1 MRDLRETDPLIY
13 DQIMGETNRQR
24 SGLELVPSENYVSKA
39 VMQAMGSPLTNKY
52 SEGYPGKRYYGGQ
65 EYVDKIERLAI
76 DRARELFGAEHVNVQ
91 PYSGSPANHAV
102 FFALMELG
110 DKFMGMDLD
119 CGGHLTHGS
128 KVNFSGKHY
137 EVANYGVDRETGLI
151 DLDEVRR
158 TALRERP
165 KIIISSLTSYPRK
178 LDFRAF
184 QEVCEEVGA
193 YHLADISHIAGL
205 IVGGVH
211 ESPFPHAD
219 VVTTTTHKTL
229 RGPRGALI
237 MSKTEDRLHEEY
249 FRGSVKNLA
258 QRIDS
263 AVFPGLQG
271 GPHVNMIAA
280 KAVAMKEAAQP
291 EFKAY
296 ARQVV
301 RNARVLADELMDQGL
316 KLVTDGT
323 DNHLMVIDLRPL
335 GYGGKGKKIQ
345 NALDVAG
352 ITVNKNTVPFDDASP
367 FNPSGIRLGT
377 PALTTQGMKEDE
389 MGRIGEW
396 LGNAVRNYRDVGLLR
411 KMRDE
416 VTELASQFPLYPG
429 YDVFMH
435 PHTPQ
440 NPIHEL
446 VKR

>member
-1 MRDLRETDPLIY
+1 MYDLRETDPLIY

-39 VMQAMGSPLTNKY
+39 VMQAMGSTLTNKY

-65 EYVDKIERLAI
+65 EYVDNIERLAI
-76 DRARELFGAEHVNVQ
+76 KRAKELFGAQHVNVQ

-102 FFALMELG
+102 FFALMKLG
-110 DKFMGMDLD
+110 EKFMGMDLG

-137 EVANYGVDRETGLI
+137 EVASYGVDKETGLI
-151 DLDEVRR
+151 DMDEVRR
-158 TALRERP
+158 IALRESP
-165 KIIISSLTSYPRK
+165 KIIISSLTSYPRR
-178 LDFRAF
+178 LDFQAF
-184 QEVCEEVGA
+184 QEICEEVDA
-193 YHLADISHIAGL
+193 YLLADISHIAGL

-237 MSKTEDRLHEEY
+237 MCRTENRLHNEH
-249 FRGSVKNLA
+249 FRGSRKNLA
-258 QRIDS
+258 QLIDS

-280 KAVAMKEAAQP
+280 KAVALREATGP
-291 EFKAY
+291 EFEEY

-301 RNARVLADELMDQGL
+301 RNARALADELMAQGL

-335 GYGGKGKKIQ
+335 GHGGKGKRVQ
-345 NALDVAG
+345 NALDRAG
-352 ITVNKNTVPFDDASP
+352 ITVNKNAVPFDDAGP

-377 PALTTQGMKEDE
+377 PALTTQGMKEEE
-389 MGRIGEW
+389 MGKIGEW
-396 LGNAVRNYRDVGLLR
+396 VGNAVRNYRDVVLLK
-411 KMRDE
+411 KMRAD
-416 VTELASQFPLYPG
+416 VTELASEFPLYPG
-429 YDVFMH
+429 YEVLRH
-435 PHTPQ
+435 PHGVSTQ
-440 NPIHEL
+440 IH
-446 VKR
+446 